1 MVDCNSDPSVA
12 VGHLCVPF
20 KEMVIRGYLS
30 GHAAREYALGKREIC
45 GVPMPE
51 GLKENDKFQPPI
63 TPTTKADNG
72 EHDADISR
80 ENILSK
86 GIVSEEDYLV
96 LEKYTET
103 YFKEE
108 LKLRQAAD

>member
-1 MVDCNSDPSVA
+1 
-12 VGHLCVPF
+12 
-20 KEMVIRGYLS
+20 
-30 GHAAREYALGKREIC
+30 
-45 GVPMPE
+45 MPE
-51 GLKENDKFQPPI
+51 GLKENDKFHTAII

-96 LEKYTET
+96 LEKYTRDLFQRGTEIAASRGLILVDTKYEFET
-103 YFKEE
+103 KRRSYSFN
-108 LKLRQAAD
+108 

>member
-1 MVDCNSDPSVA
+1 
-12 VGHLCVPF
+12 VPF
-20 KEMVIRGYLS
+20 KVEMVIRGYMS

-51 GLKENDKFQPPI
+51 GLKENDKFHTAII

-86 GIVSEEDYLV
+86 DR
-96 LEKYTET
+96 
-103 YFKEE
+103 F
-108 LKLRQAAD
+108 

>member
-1 MVDCNSDPSVA
+1 
-12 VGHLCVPF
+12 
-20 KEMVIRGYLS
+20 
-30 GHAAREYALGKREIC
+30 
-45 GVPMPE
+45 MPE
-51 GLKENDKFQPPI
+51 GLKENDKFHTAII

-96 LEKYTET
+96 LEKYTRDLFQRGTEI
-103 YFKEE
+103 
-108 LKLRQAAD
+108 AASRGF

>member
-1 MVDCNSDPSVA
+1 M
-12 VGHLCVPF
+12 
-20 KEMVIRGYLS
+20 
-30 GHAAREYALGKREIC
+30 
-45 GVPMPE
+45 
-51 GLKENDKFQPPI
+51 
-63 TPTTKADNG
+63 

-96 LEKYTET
+96 LKNIPET

-108 LKLRQAAD
+108 LKLRQAED